1 MELREVPLTFSREKR
16 SRPRYVLLYA
26 LLNLIALA
34 FARQVFAGEITLE
47 TIIRPTPTPTRTA
60 RSWVEEARAH
70 FEAGNLQEAIE
81 AYRAALAL
89 EPTNGR
95 LWAELTRTLVYSS
108 ALLTNDAARHAR
120 LQEAVEAAN
129 QAVTYAPNDSMAHAV
144 RAFALDWLATN
155 PLTSPDQREALLAQA
170 ETAAAQA
177 RLLDPTNGYA
187 LAYYAEILLD
197 QQNFVQAYEEA
208 RNAVEQAPEL
218 MDTHRVYATVL
229 EANGRYLSAIQ
240 EYKEAIRRAPN
251 LTFLYLR
258 VGFNYRHLAGKAQSK
273 AARQEY
279 YELARTYFAQA
290 IRINERLGVVD
301 PVPYIAISKT
311 YVQEG
316 EFFAAAL
323 NAEKALI
330 LDPADPLTYAQLG
343 VIYIKSRNYEGSI
356 PVLQCAVEGCGPE
369 VSGQI
374 LNEIR
379 GKFNLEPVDNPPQ
392 VEPLPLTNTT
402 VAYYYLQYASVLA
415 ALNVCDRALPILA
428 RVEALYG
435 SDPVIANIVAENRNI
450 CRLLQ
455 QRSTPQPTPRA
466 RGTPTPTPAP

>member
-1 MELREVPLTFSREKR
+1 MELRDVPLTFSREKR
-16 SRPRYVLLYA
+16 SRPRYVLIYLV
-26 LLNLIALA
+26 LNLLALA
-34 FARQVFAGEITLE
+34 FARQVFAGEITLQ
-47 TIIRPTPTPTRTA
+47 TILRPTPTPTRNA

-70 FEAGNLQEAIE
+70 FEAGNLNAAIE

-89 EPTNGR
+89 EPRNGD

-108 ALLTNDAARHAR
+108 ALLTNDTARYRR

-129 QAVTYAPNDSMAHAV
+129 QAVTYAPNSSMAHAA

-170 ETAAAQA
+170 ETAASQA
-177 RLLDPTNGYA
+177 RTLDPGNGYA

-197 QQNFVQAYEEA
+197 QQSFVQAYDEA
-208 RNAVEQAPEL
+208 QIAVERAPEI

-258 VGFNYRHLAGKAQSK
+258 VGFNYRHLAGQAKSK
-273 AARQEY
+273 AAREEY

-290 IRINERLGVVD
+290 IRINQRLGIAD
-301 PVPYIAISKT
+301 PIPYIAISKT

-316 EFFAAAL
+316 QFFAASL

-343 VIYIKSRNYEGSI
+343 VIYIKSRNYEGSV

-379 GKFNLEPVDNPPQ
+379 SKHNLDPVAEGPQ
-392 VEPLPLTNTT
+392 VEPLPLTNPT

-415 ALNVCDRALPILA
+415 ALNMCDRAYPILD
-428 RVEALYG
+428 RVEALFG
-435 SDPVIANIVAENRNI
+435 SDPVIANIIAENRNI
-450 CRLLQ
+450 CRLLRQ
-455 QRSTPQPTPRA
+455 KATPRPTA
-466 RGTPTPTPAP
+466 TPTPAMTPTP